1 MTIHT
6 ESMYI
11 PPVESRRVLRVRI
24 VVASRDPSR
33 ASPGR
38 FYPKRAFSG
47 PSGDVTRHFSTRAM
61 FAAPPRASTP
71 PRERSRA
78 TVSGARRAKTTTR
91 ALFGRKEPEAPPPPP
106 PKKSLFSFG
115 GTKTTR
121 ETPKKTRDVEYA
133 SQETM
138 SDAYA
143 RIRKQR
149 AFRKAEF
156 EAKEKGPLASAL
168 FSVTR
173 ALDFQEDIKEDR
185 GLLRAAGRMQKGD
198 KMSTEQYG
206 ALRRKV
212 GGTKSGFF
220 GESVDVEGSYVD
232 SGYVD
237 IDDVDGDVTAKGF
250 LALVVVG
257 VLATTVWVASQVP

>member
-1 MTIHT
+1 
-6 ESMYI
+6 
-11 PPVESRRVLRVRI
+11 
-24 VVASRDPSR
+24 
-33 ASPGR
+33 
-38 FYPKRAFSG
+38 
-47 PSGDVTRHFSTRAM
+47 
-61 FAAPPRASTP
+61 
-71 PRERSRA
+71 
-78 TVSGARRAKTTTR
+78 
-91 ALFGRKEPEAPPPPP
+91 LFGRKEPEAPPPPP

-185 GLLRAAGRMQKGD
+185 GLLRAASRMQKGD
-198 KMSTEQYG
+198 KMTTEQYG
-206 ALRRKV
+206 AIRRKV

>member
-1 MTIHT
+1 M
-6 ESMYI
+6 
-11 PPVESRRVLRVRI
+11 
-24 VVASRDPSR
+24 
-33 ASPGR
+33 
-38 FYPKRAFSG
+38 
-47 PSGDVTRHFSTRAM
+47 
-61 FAAPPRASTP
+61 
-71 PRERSRA
+71 
-78 TVSGARRAKTTTR
+78 
-91 ALFGRKEPEAPPPPP
+91 FGRKEPEAPPPPP

-115 GTKTTR
+115 GTNTTR

-237 IDDVDGDVTAKGF
+237 VDDVDGDVTAKGF

>member
-1 MTIHT
+1 
-6 ESMYI
+6 
-11 PPVESRRVLRVRI
+11 
-24 VVASRDPSR
+24 
-33 ASPGR
+33 
-38 FYPKRAFSG
+38 
-47 PSGDVTRHFSTRAM
+47 M

-78 TVSGARRAKTTTR
+78 TVSGARRATTTTR

-106 PKKSLFSFG
+106 KKSLFSFG
-115 GTKTTR
+115 GTNTTR